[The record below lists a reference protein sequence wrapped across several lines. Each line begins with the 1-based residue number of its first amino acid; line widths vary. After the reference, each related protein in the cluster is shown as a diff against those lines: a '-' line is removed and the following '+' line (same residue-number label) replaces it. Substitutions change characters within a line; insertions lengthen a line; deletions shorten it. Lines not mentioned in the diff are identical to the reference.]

1 MQYCQDLGNHREPGC
16 GPVPWG
22 LDGSEV
28 PSTHPLSTTQS
39 LLGTGHL
46 LGHLPAPW
54 HRAWHKLVTRGAKV
68 PAKWVTASL
77 WKDSIPVPW
86 VQNWKL
92 PTRRPHPTP
101 LNVGGG
107 AVAVPG
113 PSQGYQRYLVP
124 SHKPLLTRDLLSH
137 AVLTLA
143 AKPTDQMGQ
152 GASPPAPTIWP
163 SAPRKCP
170 LSVLPVP
177 SSSPLRPLPLR
188 RLLAQTPFPCP
199 RSPPSLT

>member
-1 MQYCQDLGNHREPGC
+1 MQYCQGLGNHREPGC

-39 LLGTGHL
+39 LLGTGHH

-77 WKDSIPVPW
+77 WKKTAYLCPGSRTGSYPRRA
-86 VQNWKL
+86 
-92 PTRRPHPTP
+92 PTPHPQT
-101 LNVGGG
+101 GGL
-107 AVAVPG
+107 AVPG
-113 PSQGYQRYLVP
+113 PSQGYQCYLVP

-137 AVLTLA
+137 AVLTLT

-170 LSVLPVP
+170 LSVLPFP